1 MPGGG
6 GAMNVLE
13 PKKIFF
19 HKEHTFETFL
29 HLLICV
35 MHIEKTPIK
44 SAKKKHFCLMPG
56 RGGAQNVMDWFVT
69 HRFFLCLP

>member
-6 GAMNVLE
+6 DAMNVLE

-44 SAKKKHFCLMPG
+44 SAKKNIFASCPG
-56 RGGAQNVMDWFVT
+56 GGVLRTLWT
-69 HRFFLCLP
+69 GS